1 MVPLVSQRHL
11 KAILGVF
18 SSRSSQ
24 FFGYALFL
32 ALASGSR
39 FYRQF
44 CTIVVNS
51 APLSLHPSLPTL
63 PNTNVS
69 KWYPKASHPN
79 QTPMRSNNPLLRPEP
94 SASPRHAYMCLLPPS
109 PLRPHVRSPSRIDPV
124 ATGSPLVDRGQKFV
138 QTEAEP
144 RTNRRSYALRT
155 TPSTPNSPQMT
166 STRRTPPQG
175 TSPDQLSSAGTPY
188 L

>member
-1 MVPLVSQRHL
+1 LSVVAKLAWRFVVFSLFTSVPFCSHAYEEMVPLVSQRHL

-109 PLRPHVRSPSRIDPV
+109 PLRPHVHSTSQIDTV
-124 ATGSPLVDRGQKFV
+124 ATGSPLVDRGQRFV
-138 QTEAEP
+138 QTGAEP
-144 RTNRRSYALRT
+144 RTA
-155 TPSTPNSPQMT
+155 
-166 STRRTPPQG
+166 
-175 TSPDQLSSAGTPY
+175 
-188 L
+188 